1 LGRAAGLHEDDERR
15 AQTLYELLQPLP
27 SFVTGLYLREQS
39 SGRLMSLT
47 VWESE
52 QAPEAAEEAVS
63 ARPVED
69 QRGIRPSRVGR
80 WNLDARF
87 QLRSAQQAARQ
98 ALALPPRNPPADRA
112 R

>member
-15 AQTLYELLQPLP
+15 AQTLYELLQSLP
-27 SFVTGLYLREQS
+27 SFVAGLYLREQS

-52 QAPEAAEEAVS
+52 QALEAAEEAVS

-69 QRGIRPSRVGR
+69 QRGIRPSRVER
-80 WNLDARF
+80 WNLNARF
-87 QLRSAQQAARQ
+87 
-98 ALALPPRNPPADRA
+98 
-112 R
+112 